1 MISIQS
7 FFNCHKQSTL
17 SSPKVCQNSVSR
29 CTRCCGSFKLFA
41 TNQDILESS
50 RLLAASRA
58 DETLNL
64 PQPLIYDQFASPL
77 SLDTS
82 CSPLPKRSPNQKKL
96 DVLIARFLD
105 EQLLEAVNLVN
116 SDRSFTKEYNQVVL
130 LGDGLDTRPFRL
142 PWPTGTILFCIA
154 PGEVHERAEAVLSQS
169 TDNNTTIKEKAHVPR
184 GCLLRRVSHDFRKP
198 TSFADALTRAGFQTD
213 RLSLWALQATNCLAL
228 NDDVI
233 NSMLTDAS
241 NLAAFD
247 SLLFG
252 ELTPRK
258 KGDVDN
264 MLASFGLLG
273 SAVSYREVVD
283 NLLEAGIPIDGVDVD
298 DILKEEG
305 RRVENN
311 NNNNDDD
318 DDVVEKQQQQQQPWM
333 FIAQQKRLSIGEM
346 DVYTDHVQAGEE
358 ADEDFSGNFS

>member
-1 MISIQS
+1 MISAQS

-17 SSPKVCQNSVSR
+17 SYPKIGQNSVSK
-29 CTRCCGSFKLFA
+29 CTRCCGSSKLFA
-41 TNQDILESS
+41 TNQDILQSS
-50 RLLAASRA
+50 RLLASSRA
-58 DETLNL
+58 DETLYS
-64 PQPLIYDQFASPL
+64 PHPLLHDQFASPL

-82 CSPLPKRSPNQKKL
+82 ASPLPKRSPNQKKV

-116 SDRSFTKEYNQVVL
+116 SDRSFSKEYNQVVL

-142 PWPTGTILFCIA
+142 PWPTGTVLFCIA
-154 PGEVHERAEAVLSQS
+154 PGEVHERAEAVLSQNPTS
-169 TDNNTTIKEKAHVPR
+169 NNNNTSTKDKACVPR

-198 TSFADALTRAGFQTD
+198 TSFADALTRAGFQAD

-228 NDDVI
+228 DDNVM
-233 NSMLTDAS
+233 NSILTDAS

-252 ELTPRK
+252 ELTPRE

-264 MLASFGLLG
+264 LLASFGLLG
-273 SAVSYREVVD
+273 SAVSYREMFD
-283 NLLEAGIPIDGVDVD
+283 SLIEAGIPMYGVDID

-305 RRVENN
+305 REVENHDN
-311 NNNNDDD
+311 N
-318 DDVVEKQQQQQQPWM
+318 VEKQQQQQPWM
-333 FIAQQKRLSIGEM
+333 FIAQQKRLSIAEM
-346 DVYTDHVQAGEE
+346 DVYTNHVQVGEE
-358 ADEDFSGNFS
+358 VDEDFSGSFS